1 MSTTKIQFDVSTIER
16 IRHYSSQKPL
26 DAAILTVKVTYPQFR
41 ITFYFGLFSRLKTAV
56 AGARVT
62 SFCTTTICTFGR
74 MKKTWIIH
82 YKWLPRPMPSSIQIK
97 TISGFYLFFSRFKWL
112 TLDYVI
118 SGLLFEVNL
127 ADCLCNV
134 EYSSRKK
141 HTFKIT
147 TKEKC
152 DLFFACGSGDELM
165 KWSKCISAISQS
177 NLNVDLIK
185 QLTDESKFNKKR
197 VSLHHAQKSP
207 NVHRVRK
214 VSTPCLVA
222 YIIRNTCRTGPLLAS
237 SSNYAP
243 CSMTYRWSS
252 CFAVQSSRIGSKS
265 TGRGFTGG
273 MAINQLWTNLKRN
286 LTRMSNSLPRI
297 PTVNWC
303 AVSRTS

>member
-1 MSTTKIQFDVSTIER
+1 MNNTLQVIAQTNAKFNSNQNDLRFLSFF
-16 IRHYSSQKPL
+16 L
-26 DAAILTVKVTYPQFR
+26 DL
-41 ITFYFGLFSRLKTAV
+41 
-56 AGARVT
+56 
-62 SFCTTTICTFGR
+62 
-74 MKKTWIIH
+74 
-82 YKWLPRPMPSSIQIK
+82 
-97 TISGFYLFFSRFKWL
+97 KWL

-297 PTVNWC
+297 PTVN
-303 AVSRTS
+303 